1 MKLDFEFKLG
11 IFNYQLAQLKHDKTR
26 GWFIVYK
33 VPNNHNGRLER
44 KFIRLNYMMHRFED
58 DASFLKYAGNIVDT
72 INFRLRNGESPYLS
86 DENARCYEPVRVMLD
101 KFLEEKKR
109 YVRPDTLRTYSS
121 HVRVFRT
128 WLEDHTKECLCIKFT
143 PYLAVRYSEYVKS
156 NRLRVNARTY
166 NDNIK
171 FLRSLFKWGQRH
183 FYCKENPFRNVQLMN
198 KEAKYREV
206 VTMEQRQMI
215 REYYEQRCPAF
226 MVVIDLMFN
235 SFVRPREIT
244 QIQIKNVD
252 LKQKVIRLYPE
263 QTKTHAY
270 REAILSHELSAILS
284 KELENDYP
292 KDYYLVSEG
301 YVPGPTAITTK
312 AYRKTWL
319 QMRKKLDLPDTLQ
332 LYSLRD
338 SGIMALLDTELSPR
352 EVSEVIGHHDL
363 QSINNYL
370 HHHSDT
376 LVEKTRRNT
385 PRF

>member
-11 IFNYQLAQLKHDKTR
+11 IFNYQLAKLNHDSTR
-26 GWFIVYK
+26 GWFIMYK
-33 VPNNHNGRLER
+33 VPNSYNGRLER
-44 KFIRLNYMMHRFED
+44 KFIRLNYMRPRFED
-58 DASFLKYAGNIVDT
+58 EGSFLKHASNIVDT
-72 INFRLRNGESPYLS
+72 INYRLRNGESPYLS
-86 DENARCYEPVRVMLD
+86 DESARYYEPVRVLLE

-121 HVRVFRT
+121 HARVFLT
-128 WLEDHTKECLCIKFT
+128 WLEDNTKECICIKFT

-171 FLRSLFKWGQRH
+171 FLRSVFKWGQRH
-183 FYCKENPFRNVQLMN
+183 FYCKNNPFSNVQLMN
-198 KEAKYREV
+198 KDAKYRD
-206 VTMEQRQMI
+206 TIPLEQRQMI
-215 REYYEQRCPAF
+215 REYYESRCPAF
-226 MVVIDLMFN
+226 LVVIDLMFN

-252 LKQKVIRLYPE
+252 LEQKVIHLYPE

-270 REAILSHELSAILS
+270 RAAILSPELTAILS

-370 HHHSDT
+370 HHHSQT
-376 LVEKTRRNT
+376 LIDKMRKNT